1 MKIAMNTSAHEAGT
15 SASLSI
21 AHLNLPILGMTCGSC
36 VGRVEK
42 ALKAVPGVREVKRSK
57 LSRGMDE
64 GVRYQIWKLRQASL
78 VDPDAFCVSW
88 IQWRLRIGYASA
100 RALRD

>member
-1 MKIAMNTSAHEAGT
+1 MNTSAHEAGP

-42 ALKAVPGVREVKRSK
+42 APRLKHDGCLAEFLHTQDQADAPEGAIPGRVWGEK
-57 LSRGMDE
+57 LHQTPESHC
-64 GVRYQIWKLRQASL
+64 
-78 VDPDAFCVSW
+78 VDGIDGCKHVE
-88 IQWRLRIGYASA
+88 YY
-100 RALRD
+100 